1 MFLANRTAALA
12 DSLFFLNRTNRPNP
26 LKEKHDMKLHKSLL
40 ALTVAALTFGTV
52 TATRA
57 ESAVRPASTTPTT
70 SVAAPKANSGVVN
83 INEATADQLERL
95 PGIGPSRAQAIVNFR
110 KTHPF
115 KRIEDLQRIK
125 GLGKKS
131 WNRLRPLIALS
142 GPTTLAAAEH

>member
-1 MFLANRTAALA
+1 
-12 DSLFFLNRTNRPNP
+12 
-26 LKEKHDMKLHKSLL
+26 MKLYKSLL

-57 ESAVRPASTTPTT
+57 ESAVRPATTTPTT

-95 PGIGPSRAQAIVNFR
+95 PGIGPSRAQAIVDFR
-110 KTHPF
+110 KTQPF